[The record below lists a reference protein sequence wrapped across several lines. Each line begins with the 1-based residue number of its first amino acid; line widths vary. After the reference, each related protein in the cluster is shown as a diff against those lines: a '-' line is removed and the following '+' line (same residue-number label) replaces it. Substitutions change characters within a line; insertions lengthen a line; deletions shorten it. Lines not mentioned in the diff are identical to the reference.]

1 MGEDAMKSPQARRN
15 RRNKIIE
22 ISMSLLGASEEGLR
36 VSYIQ
41 KIIED
46 SCRFRCSPNTLG
58 QVMNVKVRS
67 GEVEQSL
74 TKEGHSFWKLNPVY
88 IPPVETE

>member
-1 MGEDAMKSPQARRN
+1 MKTQKARRN
-15 RRNKIIE
+15 RRAKIHE
-22 ISMSLLGASEEGLR
+22 ISLSLLGASDEGLR

-41 KIIED
+41 RVIED

-58 QVMNVKVRS
+58 QVMRS
-67 GEVEQSL
+67 CVVSGMIEQSL

-88 IPPVETE
+88 IPPMETD

>member
-1 MGEDAMKSPQARRN
+1 MKNAKARRN

-22 ISMSLLGASEEGLR
+22 ISMALLSASESGLR
-36 VSYIQ
+36 VAYIQ
-41 KIIED
+41 KVIED

-58 QVMNVKVRS
+58 QVMSVKVRS

-74 TKEGHSFWKLNPVY
+74 TKEGHSFWKLNPSY
-88 IPPVETE
+88 IPPMETD